1 METITE
7 IEVGNVSRQIE
18 DAIAREDIKTLK
30 NAAGTPTAPKTLTAG
45 ETEVT
50 FTAGNIKENSTIRV
64 EIKDISTISHNGI
77 VVDGDNI
84 TVKFDPQDRDIVVRV
99 VVFDELEETGTTE

>member
-1 METITE
+1 METITQ
-7 IEVGNVSRQIE
+7 IETGGVSREIS
-18 DAIAREDIKTLK
+18 DASARKAI
-30 NAAGTPTAPKTLTAG
+30 GIPTAPKTLTMG

-50 FTAGNIKENSTIRV
+50 FTAGSINENSTIRV

>member
-1 METITE
+1 METITQ
-7 IEVGNVSRQIE
+7 IETGGVSRE
-18 DAIAREDIKTLK
+18 VSDAAARKAI
-30 NAAGTPTAPKTLTAG
+30 GTPTVPKTLTAG

-84 TVKFDPQDRDIVVRV
+84 TVKFNPQDRDIVVRV
-99 VVFDELEETGTTE
+99 VVFDEFEETGTTE

>member
-1 METITE
+1 METITQ
-7 IEVGNVSRQIE
+7 IETGGVSREIS
-18 DAIAREDIKTLK
+18 DAAARKAI
-30 NAAGTPTAPKTLTAG
+30 GTPTVPKTLTAG

-84 TVKFDPQDRDIVVRV
+84 TVKFNPQDRDIVVRV
-99 VVFDELEETGTTE
+99 VVFDEFEETGTTE